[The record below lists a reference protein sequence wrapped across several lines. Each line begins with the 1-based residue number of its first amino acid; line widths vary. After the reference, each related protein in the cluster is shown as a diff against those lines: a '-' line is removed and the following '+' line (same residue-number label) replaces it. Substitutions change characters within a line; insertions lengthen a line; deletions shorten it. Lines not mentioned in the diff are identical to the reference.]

1 MDRYRGGHWSRR
13 EFLGGLALA
22 GTAGL
27 IGLNPKAASADPPPE
42 TTTIRLIYD
51 PDNSGLCYAPVFVT
65 SQLLRG
71 EGFTEV
77 RYVRMIKET
86 AVETPT
92 LAAGLADMSAAYVVD
107 FITAIDKGMPVVVLA
122 GIHGG
127 CQELVA
133 SDRIR
138 TIRDLKGKKIAVPGL
153 GLGDHIV
160 LSNMLAYIGLDPR
173 KDVQWVPDPPAEM
186 IKLLAE
192 GKVDAVWAF
201 PPMPQQLRT
210 RKIGHTLINTAT
222 DPPWSQL
229 ICCMIGARREFV
241 QKYPVATKRALRAIL
256 KANQL
261 CTSEPE
267 RSAHFL
273 VDKSFNLGA
282 SYQETV
288 QTLKDVHFA
297 SVWRD
302 YDPEAAFLFHTL
314 RMRESGYTKTTPQ
327 KIIAQGTDW
336 RFLNQ
341 LKKELKA

>member
-22 GTAGL
+22 GTTGL
-27 IGLNPKAASADPPPE
+27 IGLSAGPASADPPPE

-51 PDNSGLCYAPVFVT
+51 PDNSGLCYAPVFVA
-65 SQLLRG
+65 SQFLRG

-77 RYVRMIKET
+77 RYVRMIKGT

-92 LAAGLADMSAAYVVD
+92 LAAGVADMSAAYVVD

-267 RSAHFL
+267 RSAQFL

-282 SYQETV
+282 SYQETL